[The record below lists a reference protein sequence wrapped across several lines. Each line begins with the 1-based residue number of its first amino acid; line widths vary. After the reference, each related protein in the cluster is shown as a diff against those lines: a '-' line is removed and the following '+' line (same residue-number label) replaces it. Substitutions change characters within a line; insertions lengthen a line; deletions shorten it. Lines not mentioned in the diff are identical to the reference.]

1 MQFLIPWMLA
11 GTLAAGV
18 PLALHFLRKSKPVV
32 VPWAA
37 MAFLRRSLR
46 ETSRKIRFRDLL
58 LLICRMAL
66 FILLAIAIARPTLSS
81 LPLSGATD
89 AVLVMDI
96 SQSMA
101 TQEAGVSR
109 LEQATDAAKAL
120 LEKLPLGSSARL
132 LTVSDRVEEK
142 AFGQSGKFDTV
153 RTALE
158 SLQPTD
164 YAGDY
169 YPGFEA
175 AMESLRNSPLPVKQV
190 IFFSDMQ
197 ASGWQRQNASLR
209 SLLEKLPESISV
221 QMVKVGT
228 PVPINIQVLDL
239 EPATGITFS
248 GQRLPWLV
256 HVRNTGDQP
265 ASDFEVRLSLTDD
278 PEGGESVRVARLEGG
293 EERVIPIDLL
303 VPRPG
308 RFAVEAKAGSDRFA
322 RDNQKAKIITARD
335 RLRVLVVEGKSL
347 VDPFRTNGFFLA
359 HALRSSTG
367 DANAPRLEVKTISAA
382 MAGPE
387 HLEESD
393 VIFLVDPVLAG
404 SEQLRTD
411 FAEQLPNWMKTGHG
425 LIYFAGKNVLAGNP
439 EELHP
444 IYTLIDGVP
453 QPWKADANKAFHLDT
468 QSVSTEWL
476 GRFQPAPLNQ
486 ISQADFSSIYNW
498 PSNNSSSK
506 GSQIVSF
513 SNGTPAMWIQKFSNG
528 ILLKAGWT
536 PDLECTDLPLR
547 PTFVPLVQTIL
558 ARILEQSEPRR
569 IFPVELP
576 LAIQSNSR
584 ETLGKE
590 QFVWIA
596 PDGHKYPSKHH
607 YEGDRRIFE
616 AEFQPERSGV
626 WKLQSPG
633 SDEDFSTQVAL
644 QSSPMEGLE
653 LGGLQGPEIDEILGR
668 KVYHH
673 QAGITPSESWSSQ
686 GELSWMVMV
695 LVGLLFLFET
705 FFAWWAG
712 KPL

>member
-197 ASGWQRQNASLR
+197 SSGWQRQNASLR

-347 VDPFRTNGFFLA
+347 VDPFRTNGFFL
-359 HALRSSTG
+359 
-367 DANAPRLEVKTISAA
+367 
-382 MAGPE
+382 
-387 HLEESD
+387 
-393 VIFLVDPVLAG
+393 
-404 SEQLRTD
+404 
-411 FAEQLPNWMKTGHG
+411 
-425 LIYFAGKNVLAGNP
+425 
-439 EELHP
+439 
-444 IYTLIDGVP
+444 
-453 QPWKADANKAFHLDT
+453 
-468 QSVSTEWL
+468 
-476 GRFQPAPLNQ
+476 
-486 ISQADFSSIYNW
+486 
-498 PSNNSSSK
+498 
-506 GSQIVSF
+506 
-513 SNGTPAMWIQKFSNG
+513 
-528 ILLKAGWT
+528 
-536 PDLECTDLPLR
+536 
-547 PTFVPLVQTIL
+547 
-558 ARILEQSEPRR
+558 
-569 IFPVELP
+569 
-576 LAIQSNSR
+576 
-584 ETLGKE
+584 
-590 QFVWIA
+590 
-596 PDGHKYPSKHH
+596 
-607 YEGDRRIFE
+607 
-616 AEFQPERSGV
+616 
-626 WKLQSPG
+626 
-633 SDEDFSTQVAL
+633 
-644 QSSPMEGLE
+644 
-653 LGGLQGPEIDEILGR
+653 
-668 KVYHH
+668 
-673 QAGITPSESWSSQ
+673 
-686 GELSWMVMV
+686 
-695 LVGLLFLFET
+695 
-705 FFAWWAG
+705 
-712 KPL
+712 